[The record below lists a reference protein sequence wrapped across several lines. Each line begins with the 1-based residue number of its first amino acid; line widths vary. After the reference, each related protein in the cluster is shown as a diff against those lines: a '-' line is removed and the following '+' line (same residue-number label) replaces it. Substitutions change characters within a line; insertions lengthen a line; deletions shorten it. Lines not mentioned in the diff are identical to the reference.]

1 MCVTTERNSTI
12 CGHRASFTTPCKK
25 KTSTSILNH
34 LQKCSPVLNS
44 TYHFDL
50 CHDCRHFWRNHGVDE
65 KEAIERTREYR
76 TDHNHHAPLSPARV
90 LAHNEGKS
98 TDASVVPESLRFER
112 KENAST
118 TTLWPSMDDARL
130 GTASKPLPC
139 QPSKCRGQR
148 SNGKGKGVNGQ
159 LAHKAEN
166 ASTIMSWPRVAYAQ
180 IESHSEILPQLLSQ
194 AHFRPG
200 TAGSDRSGLE
210 TILIGIESEELVAG
224 SQDFELGNVDRPLP
238 LKVRKESFD
247 RQKHFPASQSHRSR
261 STTQPKPRLDLD
273 KPLPRPPRCD
283 SPMPGRPFDSQNP
296 ERDLPANKYYPR
308 FI

>member
-1 MCVTTERNSTI
+1 M
-12 CGHRASFTTPCKK
+12 
-25 KTSTSILNH
+25 
-34 LQKCSPVLNS
+34 
-44 TYHFDL
+44 
-50 CHDCRHFWRNHGVDE
+50 
-65 KEAIERTREYR
+65 
-76 TDHNHHAPLSPARV
+76 RV
-90 LAHNEGKS
+90 LAHKGGRS
-98 TDASVVPESLRFER
+98 TNVSVASESLRFEK

-118 TTLWPSMDDARL
+118 TTLWPSMDDAKL

-159 LAHKAEN
+159 LAYREEN
-166 ASTIMSWPRVAYAQ
+166 ASMITPWPRVANAR
-180 IESHSEILPQLLSQ
+180 IESYPEILPQSLSQ
-194 AHFRPG
+194 AHFRLG
-200 TAGSDRSGLE
+200 TAGSDLSGLE
-210 TILIGIESEELVAG
+210 TILIGIESEEHVAG
-224 SQDFELGNVDRPLP
+224 SRDFELGNVDRPLP
-238 LKVRKESFD
+238 LRMRKESFD

-261 STTQPKPRLDLD
+261 STTQSKSKIDLD